1 MRLNR
6 PFLRLPIKVDADA
19 LAHEV
24 EALSS
29 SAWTSHP
36 SGYRGNEAVRL
47 ITPNGQPSDAI
58 LGPMAPTQYLLRCHY
73 VRQIMAG
80 IGAVWGRSRLMA
92 LAPGS
97 QVPTHID
104 LNYYWRTHF
113 RIHIPIVTNPAV
125 LFTCGDETVHMAA
138 GECWIFDSFR
148 WHDVKN
154 GGEERRVHLVLDTVG
169 GGILPDLMRAAA
181 DGEHHPTFL
190 PVGEESGEDLLYER
204 VNSPKV
210 MSPWEMR
217 CHLAFIREHAGSD
230 RNVLRALECVE
241 RFIDSWT
248 AAWARFGSDDDGLP
262 AYLQLLQEVRR
273 SVFGLGVGAL
283 RLPSEVSLARLLEE
297 QLFSVAVAMQDTKVR
312 PVGEA
317 TPEPLRQRTSLGF
330 NPAYMKHWYGRSI
343 STRSPPSEMTFG
355 NVTRD

>member
-6 PFLRLPIKVDADA
+6 PFLKLPIKVDAEA

-24 EALSS
+24 AALPS

-36 SGYRGNEAVRL
+36 GGFRGNEAVRL
-47 ITPNGQPSDAI
+47 ITPYGQASDAI
-58 LGPMAPTQYLLRCHY
+58 LGPMAPTQYLLLCDY
-73 VRQIMAG
+73 VRRIMAT

-97 QVPTHID
+97 QVPKHID

-148 WHDVKN
+148 WHDVQN
-154 GGEERRVHLVLDTVG
+154 RGEERRVHLVLDTVG

-181 DGEHHPTFL
+181 DGEREPIFL
-190 PVGEESGEDLLYER
+190 PVGEESGEDLLLEK

-217 CHLAFIREHAGSD
+217 CHLAFIREAANTD
-230 RNVLRALECVE
+230 RPILEVLERVE
-241 RFIDSWT
+241 QFIDSWA
-248 AAWARFGSDDDGLP
+248 AAWARFGSDDEGVA
-262 AYLQLLQEVRR
+262 AYHKLLHEVRNC
-273 SVFGLGVGAL
+273 VFALGVGTL
-283 RLPSEVSLARLLEE
+283 RLPNGISLSRLLEE
-297 QLFSVAVAMQDTKVR
+297 QLFSRAVAMPDCKAG
-312 PVGEA
+312 PAGEA
-317 TPEPLRQRTSLGF
+317 ATESVRQQAAVAF
-330 NPAYMKHWYGRSI
+330 KPPFMKHWNGRPISI
-343 STRSPPSEMTFG
+343 QLAPPQMAFG
-355 NVTRD
+355 KVT